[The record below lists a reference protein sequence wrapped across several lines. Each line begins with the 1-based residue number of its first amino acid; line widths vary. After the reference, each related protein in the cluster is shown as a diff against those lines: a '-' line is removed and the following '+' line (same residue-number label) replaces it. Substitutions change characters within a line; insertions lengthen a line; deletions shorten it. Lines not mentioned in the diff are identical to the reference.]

1 VKSSVT
7 GQPVAA
13 DSDSSAE
20 TRRHLF
26 YETSHSP
33 ALTDLVGYEKAKS
46 IIDFCFI
53 ANPYYPTDDML
64 RDLQLNL
71 PNLIKS
77 YPSSN
82 LLISQQHLATVLHVN
97 PENLLIGNGA
107 TELITLMT
115 TTLIDRIAVPI
126 PTFGEYIE
134 KMKDQRDA
142 ELYPLKPD
150 DRYELRLGEY
160 IAWVHQRN
168 LKSLLVINPGNP
180 TGQFIPLDEMVDF
193 LRETEDMEIVIVD
206 ESFID
211 FSGDPVPSLLEVA
224 DRFSNLLIVRSVSKH
239 CGVPGLRLGY
249 CYSANLYILNRL
261 RRFIPT
267 WNLNTLAQYFLSLLP
282 STDADYHQGRKRL
295 IGDVRWLYSGL
306 KAIPK
311 IDVYPTGANFVLF
324 KINNGST
331 ATELQAR
338 LLQEHQMYV
347 RDCSNKIGMDNF
359 HIRVAS
365 QGREKD
371 AKFVEALQAIMR

>member
-1 VKSSVT
+1 VKNSIT
-7 GQPVAA
+7 GHPTAA
-13 DSDSSAE
+13 DSPAE
-20 TRRHLF
+20 LRRHLF

-33 ALTDLVGYEKAKS
+33 ALADLVGYEKAKD
-46 IIDFCFI
+46 ILDFCFI
-53 ANPYYPTDDML
+53 ANPYYPTAEML
-64 RDLQLNL
+64 RDLQENL

-82 LLISQQHLATVLHVN
+82 PLISQQHLAAVLHVN

-107 TELITLMT
+107 TELITLLN
-115 TTLIDRIAVPI
+115 TTLIDRIAMPI

-142 ELYPLKPD
+142 ELYPLNPD
-150 DRYELRLGEY
+150 DQYELRLGDY
-160 IAWVHQRN
+160 LSWVHGRN

-193 LRETEDMEIVIVD
+193 LRGTEDMELVIVD

-211 FSGDPVPSLLEVA
+211 FSGDPVPSLLQVA
-224 DRFSNLLIVRSVSKH
+224 DRFSNLLIVRSMSKH

-282 STDADYHQGRKRL
+282 STDADYHNARKRL
-295 IGDVRWLYSGL
+295 MGDVRLLYSGL
-306 KAIPK
+306 KSIPNL
-311 IDVYPTGANFVLF
+311 DVYPTGANFVLF
-324 KINNGST
+324 KVKSGST
-331 ATELQAR
+331 ATELQTR

-347 RDCSNKIGMDNF
+347 RDCSNKVGMDNL

-371 AKFVEALQAIMR
+371 AKLVEALQALMG

>member
-1 VKSSVT
+1 
-7 GQPVAA
+7 
-13 DSDSSAE
+13 
-20 TRRHLF
+20 
-26 YETSHSP
+26 
-33 ALTDLVGYEKAKS
+33 
-46 IIDFCFI
+46 
-53 ANPYYPTDDML
+53 
-64 RDLQLNL
+64 
-71 PNLIKS
+71 
-77 YPSSN
+77 
-82 LLISQQHLATVLHVN
+82 
-97 PENLLIGNGA
+97 
-107 TELITLMT
+107 
-115 TTLIDRIAVPI
+115 
-126 PTFGEYIE
+126 
-134 KMKDQRDA
+134 
-142 ELYPLKPD
+142 
-150 DRYELRLGEY
+150 
-160 IAWVHQRN
+160 
-168 LKSLLVINPGNP
+168 
-180 TGQFIPLDEMVDF
+180 
-193 LRETEDMEIVIVD
+193 
-206 ESFID
+206 
-211 FSGDPVPSLLEVA
+211 
-224 DRFSNLLIVRSVSKH
+224 VSKH